1 MIFQVFTRTCAFH
14 RQPRHGG
21 RVTQCQPVTRA
32 WSEGGG
38 HASGTGRR
46 PQRRSRPVASTRQ
59 ARADKIAQLRQAVE
73 SGVYC
78 VSAEQLA
85 EKMVPE
91 ALVDM
96 LT

>member
-1 MIFQVFTRTCAFH
+1 MIFQVFTKTCAFH
-14 RQPRHGG
+14 QPPRHGG
-21 RVTQCQPVTRA
+21 RVTQRQPMTRA
-32 WSEGGG
+32 WSEDRG

-46 PQRRSRPVASTRQ
+46 SQRRSRLLASTRQ
-59 ARADKIAQLRQAVE
+59 ARADKIAQLRHAVE

-78 VSAEQLA
+78 VSAEQIA

-96 LT
+96 FT

>member
-14 RQPRHGG
+14 QQPRHGG
-21 RVTQCQPVTRA
+21 RVRQRQPVTRA
-32 WSEGGG
+32 WSEGEG
-38 HASGTGRR
+38 HAAGTARR
-46 PQRRSRPVASTRQ
+46 PQRRSRLLTSTRQ
-59 ARADKIAQLRQAVE
+59 ARADKIAQLRHAVE

-78 VSAEQLA
+78 VSAEQIA

-91 ALVDM
+91 VLADM